1 MANILSVANQKGGV
15 GKTTT
20 AVNTSAVLSGSGR
33 KVLLVD
39 LDPQANATM
48 GSGIDKHKLENSIY
62 ELLIGT
68 EEINSVLKKTRFG
81 YDLLP
86 SNRDLIGAELDL
98 VDANDRE
105 YRLSDQI
112 SKLSHFNMII

>member
-1 MANILSVANQKGGV
+1 MLIKKEV

-39 LDPQANATM
+39 LIPANATM

-68 EEINSVLKKTRFG
+68 EEINSVLKNK
-81 YDLLP
+81 
-86 SNRDLIGAELDL
+86 I
-98 VDANDRE
+98 
-105 YRLSDQI
+105 RL
-112 SKLSHFNMII
+112 